1 MTKYNHAYTLGFSLE
16 SNHESGDDLTANQV
30 RAAII
35 ESLSNLSDSELLEN
49 LGYPFDTYEVE
60 ENA

>member
-16 SNHESGDDLTANQV
+16 SNHETGDDVMANQV
-30 RAAII
+30 RAAIVK
-35 ESLSNLSDSELLEN
+35 SLSNLSDIELLEN

-60 ENA
+60 QND